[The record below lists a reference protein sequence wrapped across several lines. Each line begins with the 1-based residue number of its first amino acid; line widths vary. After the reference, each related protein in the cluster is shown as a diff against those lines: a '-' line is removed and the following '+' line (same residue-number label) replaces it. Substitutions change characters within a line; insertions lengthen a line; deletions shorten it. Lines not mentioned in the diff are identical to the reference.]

1 MMTNN
6 SGKFVSAPSVS
17 NLETVMSVE
26 EMSQHIPS
34 APGSLRQTI
43 EEYFGRFWWVW
54 VLLLIIILK
63 TK

>member
-1 MMTNN
+1 MTNN

-17 NLETVMSVE
+17 NIETVMSVE
-26 EMSQHIPS
+26 EMSQHIPPVPCS
-34 APGSLRQTI
+34 TIRQTI